1 MNAQQILFIIWF
13 IGMIGFILI
22 IYHNILSLLTLSTFM
37 FIRLKLY
44 KFHDMLIYIGVF
56 FWPIFLGYLIYLR
69 IRYIYDYPNQPV
81 TLDIKKI
88 GNKSYIAIRK
98 RRKNSC
104 EGCVGDA
111 HGRLFSNE
119 LCKKLGK
126 GKCDYHIWEE
136 I

>member
-1 MNAQQILFIIWF
+1 MRINKYKW
-13 IGMIGFILI
+13 
-22 IYHNILSLLTLSTFM
+22 HNIIVYTLVFLWPFYLS
-37 FIRLKLY
+37 
-44 KFHDMLIYIGVF
+44 
-56 FWPIFLGYLIYLR
+56 YLVYLR

-81 TLDIKKI
+81 TFHIKKI
-88 GNKSYIAIRK
+88 GNKTYIAVRR

-119 LCKKLGK
+119 LCKKLGN